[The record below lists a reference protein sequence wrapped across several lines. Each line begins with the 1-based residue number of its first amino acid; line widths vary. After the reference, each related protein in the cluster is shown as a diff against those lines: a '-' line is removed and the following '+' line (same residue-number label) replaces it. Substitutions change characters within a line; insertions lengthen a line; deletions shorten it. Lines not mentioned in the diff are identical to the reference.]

1 MAEQHEWRTDV
12 RDVGG
17 EEPIELQRHLDAL
30 RRSGKL
36 ILLIIVLATATA
48 VGVSLLFPKTYRAQ
62 AALLFAEPEQNASVS
77 LDYLQRQLT
86 TAQTLVTT
94 PAVLRAAAR
103 RLRGETAESLKEKVE
118 AKADGNASLLYVS
131 AVDRNAAQAAEIA
144 DAIAVA
150 FGENERRRARLQL
163 APARERILA
172 QLRARRRRSA
182 DDPEVLALREQL
194 ATLILDEA
202 TAGSEFQ
209 LAERAR
215 FQIATASPPPLR
227 NGIIAL
233 LVSAFLAVAVAL
245 ARDHLRSHVR
255 SARELSRLAGVP
267 VLATIPRPRSRRRRR
282 PPPAESEEGA
292 YETLKQW
299 LGLHWRTQPSHSSP
313 GSARPAEQH
322 VIVVTSVESEEGKAS
337 VVAGLG
343 RSLARAGHATLL
355 ISADLRSPRLD
366 EYFAGNGELSMAKL
380 LEIGSARDAGSLAD
394 EIRAATTMHGAEATD
409 GAAQLDVI
417 PAGWSAS
424 VPWRPLSDRVLATI
438 FDELEE
444 IPYRYVVVDAP
455 PLLGSSDAYVLLRW
469 ATSTVLVA
477 DPDRLHPDVVADV
490 REVLAQLNVHP
501 LGLVAIGDDA
511 VAVPS
516 VPPPAPVV
524 AHHG

>member
-1 MAEQHEWRTDV
+1 MAEQREWRTDV

-17 EEPIELQRHLDAL
+17 DEPIELQRRVDAL
-30 RRSGKL
+30 RRSVKL
-36 ILLIIVLATATA
+36 MLLIIVLATATA
-48 VGVSLLFPKTYRAQ
+48 VGVSLLLPKTYRAQ
-62 AALLFAEPEQNASVS
+62 AAVLFAESGQNAPAP

-103 RLRGETAESLKEKVE
+103 RVRGETAESLKEKVE
-118 AKADGNASLLYVS
+118 AKADGNASILYVS

-144 DAIAVA
+144 DAVAVA

-172 QLRARRRRSA
+172 QLRARRRRPA

-202 TAGSEFQ
+202 TAGSEYQ
-209 LAERAR
+209 VAESA
-215 FQIATASPPPLR
+215 QIDTASPPPLR
-227 NGIIAL
+227 SGLIAL
-233 LVSAFLAVAVAL
+233 LVSAFFAVAVAL

-267 VLATIPRPRSRRRRR
+267 LLATIPRPRSRRRGR
-282 PPPAESEEGA
+282 PPAAEIEEAA

-299 LGLHWRTQPSHSSP
+299 LALDWRTHRSHSSP
-313 GSARPAEQH
+313 GSVPFVQH
-322 VIVVTSVESEEGKAS
+322 VIVVTSVESEERKAS

-355 ISADLRSPRLD
+355 ISADLRSPNLD
-366 EYFAGNGELSMAKL
+366 EYFAVNGELGVAKL
-380 LEIGSARDAGSLAD
+380 LEIARDGGSLAD
-394 EIRAATTMHGAEATD
+394 EIRAATTMQGAEATD
-409 GAAQLDVI
+409 GAARLDVI

-424 VPWRPLSDRVLATI
+424 NPSRPLSDRVLATI
-438 FDELEE
+438 FNELEA
-444 IPYRYVVVDAP
+444 IPYSCIVVDAP
-455 PLLGSSDAYVLLRW
+455 PLLGSSDAYVLLRS
-469 ATSTVLVA
+469 ATSTVIVA
-477 DPDRLHPDVVADV
+477 DPDRLHPGVVADL
-490 REVLAQLNVHP
+490 RGGLAQLNVHP
-501 LGLVAIGDDA
+501 LGLVAIGDDV
-511 VAVPS
+511 VAVPY

-524 AHHG
+524 AHQG